1 MCIRDSY
8 SVVHVGDE
16 LRDPD
21 NNNLLGYQGIYIG
34 EGTLSRGGDPATVSL
49 TDTNREA
56 LNGDL
61 LIPETLDIPLNFF
74 PKMPDFD
81 VAGQII
87 SVIDGV
93 SMVGQY
99 QVVILNR
106 GARNGLAPGDVL
118 SVFQT
123 GCEVEDNNE
132 GGSLNKI
139 TGCEPGRRLDEEAGT
154 VMIF

>member
-1 MCIRDSY
+1 
-8 SVVHVGDE
+8 
-16 LRDPD
+16 
-21 NNNLLGYQGIYIG
+21 
-34 EGTLSRGGDPATVSL
+34 
-49 TDTNREA
+49 
-56 LNGDL
+56 
-61 LIPETLDIPLNFF
+61 
-74 PKMPDFD
+74 MPDFD

-99 QVVILNR
+99 QVVVLNR

-154 VMIF
+154 VMIFKVYDRIGYALVMEATSDIHVLDSVRNPG